1 MGRAKPL
8 LMTPPEGYDFGRA
21 KLHKVLEKAL
31 DAWRGTRF
39 FFKRP
44 LPKVFCPLS
53 EPLRG
58 VGDPTVAGPRAEW
71 GGGEVNLPPSLTY

>member
-1 MGRAKPL
+1 M
-8 LMTPPEGYDFGRA
+8 
-21 KLHKVLEKAL
+21 HKVLEKAQGFG
-31 DAWRGTRF
+31 AAVIF

-44 LPKVFCPLS
+44 LPRVFCPLN

-58 VGDPTVAGPRAEW
+58 VGGPTVAGPRAEG